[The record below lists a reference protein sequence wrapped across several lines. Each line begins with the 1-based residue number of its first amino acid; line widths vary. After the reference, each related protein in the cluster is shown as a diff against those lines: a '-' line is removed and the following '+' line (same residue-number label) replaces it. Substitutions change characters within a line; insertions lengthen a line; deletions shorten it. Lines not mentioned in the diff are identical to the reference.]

1 VYLRRSIKLSMVI
14 AATAAVVLA
23 VRLGAA
29 EPGNSYKVQNLVSDG
44 FITTAQPPDP
54 LLVNGWGIAASATSP
69 WWVSAADSNS
79 SLIYSGT
86 GVRASLVVQVPGNP
100 TGIVANST
108 TGFVVTVEAS
118 SGPARFIWAAEDG
131 TISAWTPA
139 IAPVTLSHV
148 MVPNAQAVAH
158 GASYKG
164 LALAQ
169 TATGASFLYAADFHN
184 NHVDVFDSAFHAVT
198 LAGNFVDP
206 KLPKGYAPFGIQRLG
221 TKIFVSCAKQD
232 AEAADEVAGEGLGFV
247 SAFKLDGTFVRR
259 VASRDALNA
268 PWGMAM
274 APAGFG
280 RFSGD
285 LLVGNFGDGRINA
298 FDPVTFEPKG
308 HLKNTHGKAV
318 KIDGLWGIGF
328 GNGAGAGPTNVLY
341 FAAGPE
347 DEEHGLFGRIDAQ

>member
-1 VYLRRSIKLSMVI
+1 MYLRRSIKLSMVI
-14 AATAAVVLA
+14 AATAAVILA
-23 VRLGAA
+23 ARLGAA
-29 EPGNSYKVQNLVSDG
+29 EPGNSYNVQNLVTDG
-44 FITTAQPPDP
+44 FIATANPSDP
-54 LLVNGWGIAASATSP
+54 LLVNGWGIAASTTSP
-69 WWVSAADSNS
+69 WWVSAADSNN
-79 SLIYSGT
+79 SLIYNGD
-86 GVRASLVVQVPGNP
+86 GVGSSLVVQVPGGP
-100 TGIVANST
+100 TGIVAHSGG
-108 TGFVVTVEAS
+108 GFVVTVGAS
-118 SGPARFIWAAEDG
+118 SGAARFMWAAEDG

-139 IAPVTLSHV
+139 IAPTTLSHV
-148 MVPNAQAVAH
+148 MVPNAQAPAH

-164 LALAQ
+164 LALA
-169 TATGASFLYAADFHN
+169 GSSLYAADFHN

-206 KLPKGYAPFGIQRLG
+206 KLPKGFAPFGIQKLETMTG
-221 TKIFVSCAKQD
+221 TMIFVSYAKQD

-247 SAFKLDGTFVRR
+247 SEFKPDGTFVRR

-274 APAGFG
+274 APANFG

-328 GNGAGAGPTNVLY
+328 GNGADAGPTNVLY
-341 FAAGPE
+341 FAAGPN
-347 DEEHGLFGRIDAQ
+347 DEMNGLFGRIDAQ